1 MRRLAM
7 LALVVA
13 SAGCLR
19 TTEFKCAQDTDCSA
33 TGAVC
38 EPTGYCSFT
47 DPACAMGRRYGDL
60 SGAYSNQCVGD
71 VTMTDGGI
79 DGITDGATSDTPP
92 MGCPS
97 SYATITGGGS
107 HVYRALGTGQ
117 WTAQRDAC
125 AADGANAYLAIPDD
139 AAEATGIA
147 ALGGGALT
155 WIGVNDRTTE
165 NTFETVRGGAAM
177 YLPWSAGEP
186 NNAGDQDCVA
196 VITSSGMFETDKCTN
211 SNPAVCECEP

>member
-1 MRRLAM
+1 MRGLAM
-7 LALVVA
+7 LAFVMA

-19 TTEFKCAQDTDCSA
+19 TTEFKCAQDSDCSA
-33 TGAVC
+33 TDAVC
-38 EPTGYCSFT
+38 EPTGYCSFA
-47 DPACAMGRRYGDL
+47 DPACGMGRRYGDF
-60 SGAYSNQCVGD
+60 SGSYSKQCVGD
-71 VTMTDGGI
+71 ATMSDGGVDTDG
-79 DGITDGATSDTPP
+79 DTGDAPP
-92 MGCPS
+92 AGCPS

-107 HVYRALGTGQ
+107 HVYRALGTAE

-139 AAEATGIA
+139 AAEAMGIA

-155 WIGVNDRTTE
+155 WIGINDRMTE
-165 NTFETVRGGAAM
+165 NTFETVRGDAAT
-177 YLPWSAGEP
+177 YLPWSSGEP